1 MPPVAMRDV
10 SRYRPNQDELV
21 LRVNG
26 VSSVH
31 PNDALL
37 EATAAAI

>member
-1 MPPVAMRDV
+1 MREV

-26 VSSVH
+26 ASSVH
-31 PNDALL
+31 PLAGLL
-37 EATAAAI
+37 EATAVAV